1 MGRVLIAG
9 VGILL
14 SACGSSGGQEAPRV
28 AGAAG
33 SGNQS
38 QGGGQGG
45 TDSAVSGGM
54 GGSGGRV
61 NPSGGGGI
69 VGAAGRGYPDVLDPK
84 DSPPKIG
91 EPGCGF
97 ELAAF
102 CDTFGGASTVR
113 GRAGE
118 LHAFF
123 WSGSRMAS
131 QVSATRAMG
140 IGMAMIPECRPELPD
155 RVWADQ
161 DTLICNPV
169 FDVESGHLLIAAA
182 AQNYGQNG
190 YRIRQPID
198 FTGEARKIVFD
209 ASTDPLSPLL
219 GWISLAVTEDP
230 ISLPGYSIVNN
241 DEGSII
247 PKNAIEVHFASLTG
261 EKLKARNIQVF
272 DNYVD
277 TVYEPPGS
285 LAGAA
290 YSPGKLNHFELS
302 IAADQVEVRISAF
315 SEDGVTFG
323 EPEFVY
329 QQALSL
335 PFTRGYVHLSLHNHA
350 SIKYSQPDSGRPAI
364 VDAPVAR
371 IDNVGF
377 DGPIITN
384 WREYEVPDALVEFT
398 DDKFQ
403 EQPDPYNTEHKGL
416 DVGYQL
422 KDVADGPQQKLTL
435 PEVDPNGAI
444 SAKLAVTL
452 KVDFLTMNGPP
463 ADYTLQARLN
473 GNDWLARKLTSE
485 EAVFFGEG
493 PTTLDSSGKPIG
505 NPGTQ
510 GRLALMIDVPLED
523 LVEGDNTVEF
533 VTANVPTSY
542 PPVILNIDLI
552 LQVE

>member
-1 MGRVLIAG
+1 MGRVLL
-9 VGILL
+9 VGLVMLL
-14 SACGSSGGQEAPRV
+14 VGCGSDDEPNSNGAGASGG
-28 AGAAG
+28 AGGSSAG
-33 SGNQS
+33 SGNP
-38 QGGGQGG
+38 
-45 TDSAVSGGM
+45 M
-54 GGSGGRV
+54 
-61 NPSGGGGI
+61 GGGGI

-84 DSPPKIG
+84 DSPPKVG

-97 ELAAF
+97 EIAAF

-113 GRAGE
+113 GRAGD
-118 LHAFF
+118 LHQFF

-131 QVSATRAMG
+131 QVSTTRAMG

-155 RVWADQ
+155 RVWPDQ
-161 DTLICNPV
+161 DTLICDPV

-190 YRIRQPID
+190 YRVRQPID
-198 FTGEARKIVFD
+198 FTGETRKIVFD

-230 ISLPGYSIVNN
+230 ISLPGYSIINN

-247 PKNAIEVHFASLTG
+247 PKNAVEVHFASLTNDQ
-261 EKLKARNIQVF
+261 LKVRNIQVF

-277 TVYEPPGS
+277 TVFEPPAAS
-285 LAGAA
+285 VGAA
-290 YSPGKLNHFELS
+290 YSAGKLNHFEVL
-302 IAADQVEVRISAF
+302 IAADQIEVRISPF
-315 SEDGVTFG
+315 SENGVTFG

-329 QQALSL
+329 QQPVSL
-335 PFTRGYVHLSLHNHA
+335 PLTRGYVHLSLHNHA

-364 VDAPVAR
+364 VDAPIAR

-377 DGPIITN
+377 DGPLITN

-398 DDKFQ
+398 EETFQ
-403 EQPDPYNTEHKGL
+403 EQPDPYNPEHKGF
-416 DVGYQL
+416 DIGYVL
-422 KDVADGPQQKLTL
+422 KDVAEGPLQTL
-435 PEVDPNGAI
+435 SFGEVDPSDIA
-444 SAKLAVTL
+444 SARLAVTL

-473 GNDWLARKLTSE
+473 GNDWLLRKLTAE
-485 EAVFFGEG
+485 EAAFFGDG
-493 PTTLDSSGKPIG
+493 PTTLDASGQPTG

-510 GRLALMIDVPLED
+510 GRLALLIDVPVDD
-523 LVEGDNTVEF
+523 LVAGENTVEF

-542 PPVILNIDLI
+542 PPVVLNVDLI
-552 LQVE
+552 LQTN